1 MNRVLRLLRLAGL
14 AALIVYA
21 IYAPIHAYNR
31 GHLAGYRQGVSET
44 LTKIVKAWPLVPLA
58 DQQPGRDL

>member
-1 MNRVLRLLRLAGL
+1 MKRAARLLRLAGL

-21 IYAPIHAYNR
+21 IYAPLHAYNR

-58 DQQPGRDL
+58 ERAGREL

>member
-1 MNRVLRLLRLAGL
+1 MKRAARLLRLAGL

-21 IYAPIHAYNR
+21 IYAPLHAYNR

-44 LTKIVKAWPLVPLA
+44 LTKIVKSWPLVPLA
-58 DQQPGRDL
+58 ERAGREL